1 MKKAKLL
8 ALVLAALLMLP
19 VFTGCGGGG
28 EESSSQSP
36 EDSSSAVSAPDEGED
51 SPPAEDSSAA
61 EDGDEPQA
69 GAVQLPISEEKIEVT
84 WFAGMDS
91 NLTTLVDNM
100 NETPFFQQ
108 LEEKTNIHIVF
119 DHPAAG
125 NGTTAYNLLFASGD
139 LPDMISHQSP
149 GYPGGLDACIDD
161 GYILDLTDL
170 VPEYCPN
177 YMKAVKDFSEQY
189 DENVLRSSYT
199 GSGRIGAVGQL
210 MQRPQGPWAG
220 LYVRGDWLEDCELDT
235 PETFEDWEEMLT
247 AFKDKC
253 GATTPML
260 LFKNG
265 YDNVFNSMVMGFGVT
280 SSWYQEDGQVKFGP
294 AQEGW
299 REYVTMMHDWYEKGL
314 IDPDFMASTAS
325 ASLLPDTAM
334 VTTGKTGAF
343 VGIYTNVAMWEA
355 AIEGDKD
362 NFIPVY
368 TPVKNA
374 GDTHNF
380 QSLILSNA
388 TATAGLSIS
397 AQSEYAEECL
407 KMFDYWFSEEGA
419 LFCNYGV
426 EDDTFSFDE
435 AGEAH
440 FTDKIKANPDGLSF
454 AQAMAY
460 YTFPPARPVYQAWF
474 RELDSVPEKDV
485 GCFDVWGKGD
495 SSKSMPAA
503 SALAMDPA
511 LYTEYST
518 IMTDIQTV
526 VDEKT
531 PQFISGVISLDE
543 YDAYVETIQS
553 MDIERAAEILQQAYD
568 AFMAR

>member
-1 MKKAKLL
+1 MKKTKLL
-8 ALVLAALLMLP
+8 ALLLAVLMVVSVFAA
-19 VFTGCGGGG
+19 CGGGN
-28 EESSSQSP
+28 ESSGSQA
-36 EDSSSAVSAPDEGED
+36 ENSSSGT
-51 SPPAEDSSAA
+51 SSTDASSESGDDGSSEPAA
-61 EDGDEPQA
+61 EA
-69 GAVQLPISEEKIEVT
+69 GEVTLPIVEDKIEIT
-84 WFAGMDS
+84 WFAGLDS
-91 NLTTLVDNM
+91 NLTTLVENM

-108 LEEKTNIHIVF
+108 LEEKTNVHINF
-119 DHPAAG
+119 EHPAAG
-125 NGTTAYNLLFASGD
+125 NETTAYNLLFASGE
-139 LPDMISHQSP
+139 LPDMISHQNP

-170 VPEYCPN
+170 VPQYCPN
-177 YMKAVKDFSEQY
+177 YMKALNDFSDKY
-189 DENVLRSSYT
+189 DENVRRSAYT

-220 LYVRGDWLEDCELDT
+220 LYVRGDWLEDCGLDA

-253 GATTPML
+253 GATAPML
-260 LFKNG
+260 LHKAG
-265 YDNVFNSMVMGFGVT
+265 YDNVFNNLTMGFGVLPG
-280 SSWYQEDGQVKFGP
+280 WYQEDGAVKFGP
-294 AQEGW
+294 AEEGW

-314 IDPDFMASTAS
+314 IDPDFMASTAP
-325 ASLLPDTAM
+325 ASILPDTAM
-334 VTTGKTGAF
+334 ITTGKTGAF

-374 GDTHNF
+374 GDTHDF
-380 QSLILSNA
+380 QSTILAGASA
-388 TATAGLSIS
+388 TMGLSIS
-397 AQSEYAEECL
+397 ADSEYAVECL
-407 KMFDYWFSEEGA
+407 KLFDYWFSEEGA
-419 LFCNYGV
+419 EFCNYGI
-426 EDDTFSFDE
+426 EGDTFEKD
-435 AGEAH
+435 GEDYH
-440 FTDKIKANPDGLSF
+440 FTDKIKANSDGLSF

-485 GCFDVWGKGD
+485 VCYDVWGKGTNKKSIPAP
-495 SSKSMPAA
+495 SSLS
-503 SALAMDPA
+503 MDPE

-518 IMTDIQTV
+518 IMADIQTV

-543 YDAYVETIQS
+543 YDAYLDTLSSMNMSRAVEIIQ
-553 MDIERAAEILQQAYD
+553 EAYD
-568 AFMAR
+568 SFMAR